1 MTASWEPSSAYLGVV
16 VHAYPAVF
24 TAEMK
29 MGPVSAIALWD
40 DLILARWEP
49 QNRLNGEMVEQLTSS
64 QQGLRWFRGLWHQSP
79 SSRT

>member
-40 DLILARWEP
+40 DWFWPGGNPRIGL
-49 QNRLNGEMVEQLTSS
+49 MVK
-64 QQGLRWFRGLWHQSP
+64 W
-79 SSRT
+79 